1 MNTTKK
7 YGTGLALSGGG
18 AKAAAH
24 CGALKA
30 LEEHCIRP
38 DIIAGT
44 SAGALAAVYYSS
56 GYTPEEIIDMFEG
69 LSFFRDIVSPNVPKG
84 GLFDSKPLLE
94 HIRKNIP
101 YKRLEDLPIPA
112 YIVASDMEL
121 GRVKVFSEGELAP
134 IVVAS
139 CSIPMLFTP
148 MLIDGHHYLDGG
160 VFMNLPIQPLRDCCE
175 KIIALNLNH
184 INEEEYHS
192 NLIYVAQRSFS
203 MTVISNTM
211 ASIPDADL
219 YIDLDTK
226 DANVY
231 DMGKIPELFE
241 KGYESAVRALAE

>member
-30 LEEHCIRP
+30 LEEHGIRP

-101 YKRLEDLPIPA
+101 YKRLEGLPIPA

-241 KGYESAVRALAE
+241 KGYESAVRVLAE